1 MPRVSVLYELHFE
14 SIRINIVLDLG
25 EILWMIY
32 GRSLI
37 ALFHVSHHSKSF
49 IPIVFWFWAKF
60 FRFLYSLL
68 YFIEQRFWQIPFE
81 NETLWDTLSHFE
93 SLWVTLSHF
102 ESLWVAVNIPWKN
115 FDLYSSCLK
124 YGVVETFLQFFFQP
138 LETLK
143 KSCIIYSIYIWVD
156 WNKDYIWVNRN
167 KDYIWV
173 NRK

>member
-1 MPRVSVLYELHFE
+1 MRMKGINHAVKHIKFPILEIPLGYSWWNLHYSMKFG
-14 SIRINIVLDLG
+14 RTK
-25 EILWMIY
+25 ILAN
-32 GRSLI
+32 SLW
-37 ALFHVSHHSKSF
+37 K
-49 IPIVFWFWAKF
+49 
-60 FRFLYSLL
+60 
-68 YFIEQRFWQIPFE
+68 
-81 NETLWDTLSHFE
+81 WDTLRHFE

-102 ESLWVAVNIPWKN
+102 ESLWVAVNIPWKI